1 MNNIPNQLLFIF
13 INFIFMMGCGRE
25 ITEARDYKFAQGSIS
40 LKWLPPRPRCYLI
53 RGVA

>member
-40 LKWLPPRPRCYLI
+40 LQMASSSPTLLFN
-53 RGVA
+53 